1 MKRALLSC
9 LSVVFACTM
18 MHSAVVLTEDFSKF
32 TKGTDTAPDMESTV
46 INSEGKVPDEM
57 TLSPGWTGQ
66 NVYQAGGTAYI
77 ALGETSNLITPVLD
91 LSANGG
97 SYIVKFR
104 AKADADNTPFLIVDN
119 KPSYNFLY
127 LSSSW
132 TEYSIVMNGGSD
144 ETLISFPA
152 SYGGVYIDDI
162 VIDDGGVG
170 IPVLLPASD
179 FTRESFTANWQETT
193 GADSYSLNV
202 FTLHFNTVTTRFER
216 VYLIKDK
223 IVTGTSYKVT
233 DIDFGT
239 LYYYTV
245 AGCQGT
251 NVTNEQETPMEVI
264 PTEVSAPVAYEAS
277 DVADGHFTGS
287 WSESDL
293 ATVYAMHV
301 VKIHTAPAD
310 GEYDL
315 INTDFSYIT
324 TDGTVENPQK
334 ELEYRLDGDWNVT
347 MPAFAK
353 GMLALNNQDPN
364 LFGNPMLVSPVY
376 DLSVGDGKISVRFDA
391 MGRRNMT
398 KGLIGVGHYTAAG
411 GIEYL
416 DMREFDVTEMM
427 APQQFDFTCGK
438 QNSFIVISSEVLG
451 MLFLDNLRVSVNMK
465 DGERILVPIRTYETE
480 STSCMASD
488 LGIDDNDVVGYYV
501 VGIFRHTHR
510 DNYSYNPEVVSE
522 SSNAVIVSG
531 LSGIDEIVDNASER
545 VKVAVSGREITI
557 DNPYGLHVAVFSADG
572 RQLISDNSASVSYCV
587 PAAGIYIVR
596 TANRIFKVAVK

>member
-1 MKRALLSC
+1 
-9 LSVVFACTM
+9 
-18 MHSAVVLTEDFSKF
+18 
-32 TKGTDTAPDMESTV
+32 MESPV
-46 INSEGKVPDEM
+46 EDAAGNISAEM
-57 TLSPGWTGQ
+57 TLSPGWSGK

-77 ALGETSNLITPVLD
+77 AYGETSNLVTPVLD

-104 AKADADNTPFLIVDN
+104 AKADADNTPCLVIDN
-119 KPSYNFLY
+119 KPSYAFISLNKT
-127 LSSSW
+127 W
-132 TEYSIVMNGGSD
+132 TEYSVTMNGGGD
-144 ETLISFPA
+144 ETIISFPA
-152 SYGGVYIDDI
+152 SYGASIYIDDI

-179 FTRESFTANWQETT
+179 FTRESFTANWQTT
-193 GADSYSLNV
+193 QGADSYSLNV
-202 FTLHFNTVTTRFER
+202 FTLHFNPVTTQFER
-216 VYLIKDK
+216 EYLLQNK
-223 IVTGTSYKVT
+223 IVTETSYKVT
-233 DIDFGT
+233 DIDFGA

-245 AGCQGT
+245 CGCQGT
-251 NVTNEQETPMEVI
+251 NVTQEQETPMEAI
-264 PTEVSAPVAYEAS
+264 PTEVSAPVAYAAS

-310 GEYDL
+310 CEYDL
-315 INTDFSYIT
+315 INTDFSYIA

-364 LFGNPMLVSPVY
+364 LFGTPMLVSPVY
-376 DLSVGDGKISVRFDA
+376 DLSVGGGKISVRFDA
-391 MGRRNMT
+391 MGRKNMT
-398 KGLIGVGHYTAAG
+398 KGFVGIGHYTASG
-411 GIEYL
+411 GLEYL
-416 DMREFDVTEMM
+416 DTREFDVTEMM

-465 DGERILVPIRTYETE
+465 GGERILVPIRTYETE

-488 LGIDDNDVVGYYV
+488 LGVDDNDTVGYYV

-531 LSGIDEIVDNASER
+531 LSGIDEIGDSAADGLEVS
-545 VKVAVSGREITI
+545 VSGRELII
-557 DNPYGLHVAVFSADG
+557 DNPYGLEVTVFSTDG
-572 RQLISDNSASVSYCV
+572 RRLMNDDSASVSYMV

-596 TANRIFKVAVK
+596 GGNRIFKVAVK